1 MSIIESALNSP
12 QCVISVMGDHAGE
25 DTNTIFDRKKADIRR
40 KGITFWLIRS
50 PKAKPPHVQQ
60 VCNSFPSYTIFIE
73 PATKGGARPT
83 TKKDAAKEYSND
95 GKVWHQLPKGLGP
108 VTGKLDK
115 AANSLVFDKIET
127 DIDETLDLWNYAE
140 AFDVHKPIKFILGCS
155 TICAIRKDMKVIPDR
170 MKSRYRK
177 IVAVGRFVEPY
188 SVWLR

>member
-1 MSIIESALNSP
+1 MSIIESALKSS

-25 DTNTIFDRKKADIRR
+25 DTNTIFDRKKVDIQR
-40 KGITFWLIRS
+40 KGITFWFIRS
-50 PKAKPPHVQQ
+50 PKAKPPNVQH
-60 VCNSFPSYTIFIE
+60 VCNAFPSYTIFIE

-83 TKKDAAKEYSND
+83 TKEDAAQEYSND
-95 GKVWHQLPKGLGP
+95 GKLWHHLPKGLGP

-115 AANSLVFDKIET
+115 AATSLVFDKIET
-127 DIDETLDLWNYAE
+127 DIDATLDLWNYAE

-177 IVAVGRFVEPY
+177 IVAVGRIVEPY

>member
-1 MSIIESALNSP
+1 MSIIESALKCP
-12 QCVISVMGDHAGE
+12 RCVISVMGDHAGE
-25 DTNTIFDRKKADIRR
+25 DTNAIFDRKKVDIQR

-50 PKAKPPHVQQ
+50 PKAKPPNVQQ

-83 TKKDAAKEYSND
+83 STEDAAKEYSND
-95 GKVWHQLPKGLGP
+95 GKVWHQLPKCLGP

-115 AANSLVFDKIET
+115 AATSIVFDKIET
-127 DIDETLDLWNYAE
+127 DIDATLDLWNYAE

-155 TICAIRKDMKVIPDR
+155 TVCAIRKDMKVIPER

-177 IVAVGRFVEPY
+177 IVAVGRIVEPY

>member
-1 MSIIESALNSP
+1 
-12 QCVISVMGDHAGE
+12 MGDHAGE
-25 DTNTIFDRKKADIRR
+25 DTNAIFDRKKVDIQR

-50 PKAKPPHVQQ
+50 PKAKPPNVQQ

-83 TKKDAAKEYSND
+83 TTEDAAKEYSND

-115 AANSLVFDKIET
+115 AAASIVFDKIET
-127 DIDETLDLWNYAE
+127 DIDATLDLWNYAE

-155 TICAIRKDMKVIPDR
+155 TVCAIRKDMKVIPER

-177 IVAVGRFVEPY
+177 IVAVGRIVEPY

>member
-1 MSIIESALNSP
+1 MSIIESALKCP

-25 DTNTIFDRKKADIRR
+25 DANTIFDRKKVDIQR

-50 PKAKPPHVQQ
+50 PKAKPPNVQQ

-83 TKKDAAKEYSND
+83 TKEDAAKEYSND
-95 GKVWHQLPKGLGP
+95 GKVWHQLPEGLGP

-115 AANSLVFDKIET
+115 AATSIVFDKIET
-127 DIDETLDLWNYAE
+127 DIDATLDLWNYAE

-155 TICAIRKDMKVIPDR
+155 TVCAIIKDMKVIPDR
-170 MKSRYRK
+170 IKSRYRK
-177 IVAVGRFVEPY
+177 IVAVGRIVEPY